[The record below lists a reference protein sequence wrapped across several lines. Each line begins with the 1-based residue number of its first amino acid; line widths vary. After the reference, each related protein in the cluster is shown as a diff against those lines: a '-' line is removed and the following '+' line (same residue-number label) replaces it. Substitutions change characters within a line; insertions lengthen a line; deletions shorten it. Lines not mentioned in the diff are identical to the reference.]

1 MIAHPPVPSTSQR
14 VTLPELRE
22 MTDLASEV
30 DRRVSPLCLL
40 SESEESD
47 ENDELDPAHNAGA
60 SAADTKPQRTGKL
73 KSGKE
78 ARVTCTVR
86 FPQLWP
92 HSDLSFVH
100 AKRDLEYEDLT
111 IEEFVV
117 G

>member
-1 MIAHPPVPSTSQR
+1 MIAHPPVLSTSQR

-73 KSGKE
+73 KSAKKRGLP
-78 ARVTCTVR
+78 APSAFPNCGPTV
-86 FPQLWP
+86 
-92 HSDLSFVH
+92 
-100 AKRDLEYEDLT
+100 
-111 IEEFVV
+111 I
-117 G
+117 